1 MTMPSNETIC
11 SEARDFAWVAAR
23 TPVAR
28 VAERGPLVATRPHH
42 IMKPIPTT
50 ESAQIIRTDFSDQ
63 AAWES
68 LTAAVR
74 EPPEPFIFNMEI
86 LDERERSGAAV
97 EQLLAALPEDYPH
110 SFLVV
115 ADSVAMSQPGHPMLV
130 IDLMEERGRQFRA
143 LAAQVPSIENN
154 LSLAN
159 MGFEEF
165 ADALDEGGVFRGFP
179 EM

>member
-1 MTMPSNETIC
+1 
-11 SEARDFAWVAAR
+11 
-23 TPVAR
+23 
-28 VAERGPLVATRPHH
+28 
-42 IMKPIPTT
+42 MKTIPTT

-63 AAWES
+63 TAWEG

-74 EPPEPFIFNMEI
+74 EPADPFIFNMEI
-86 LDERERSGAAV
+86 LDDRERSGATV

-110 SFLVV
+110 SFVVV
-115 ADSVAMSQPGHPMLV
+115 ADSIAISQPDHPLLV
-130 IDLMEERGRQFRA
+130 VDLMEERGRQFRA

-154 LSLAN
+154 LSIAN

-165 ADALDEGGVFRGFP
+165 AEAVDESGVFRGFP